1 MSLYYDGGDVTLYH
15 GDALEV
21 ARTLPS
27 ESVRTIVTSPPYF
40 GLRDYGEDGQIGAEA
55 SVAEYV
61 ARMVELFRELR
72 RVLADDGT
80 LWLNLGDSYSGAGP
94 SGAAYDSET
103 TRRRAAGNGMD
114 GKFRVSKRLAE
125 RDLDYSRKKPIPT
138 SGIPAKNLIGVPW
151 RVALALQA
159 DGWILRSDIIWA
171 KPNPMPESVTDRP
184 TKSHEYVFLF
194 AKNPN
199 YYYDHEAIAEDATGG
214 AKGSRF
220 DTGKTAE
227 HQGFRAQDGERKQAA
242 RALELAREK
251 GLTEAHL
258 AAIRAVGMNDAGKA
272 QSVQSGMGKNTDE
285 VQRLADEAKAAL
297 GGYYREFL
305 TGGNRNKRTVWT
317 VPTVPFPGSHF
328 AVYPPEL
335 IRPCIRAGSQPG
347 DTVLDP
353 FSGSG
358 TTGAVATFEGRKY
371 IGIDLNRDYLD
382 LSLRTR
388 FQQPTL
394 AWEAS

>member
-1 MSLYYDGGDVTLYH
+1 MGDPYFDSGDVTLYH

-21 ARTLPS
+21 VRTLPDGLA
-27 ESVRTIVTSPPYF
+27 RAIVTSPPYF

-55 SVAEYV
+55 SLEEYIV
-61 ARMVELFRELR
+61 RLVVLFRELR
-72 RVLADDGT
+72 RVLTDDGT
-80 LWLNLGDSYSGAGP
+80 LWLNLGDSYSSLGGMTGVGP
-94 SGAAYDSET
+94 NASVGSTQRQAESR
-103 TRRRAAGNGMD
+103 TRPPSTVA
-114 GKFRVSKRLAE
+114 
-125 RDLDYSRKKPIPT
+125 P
-138 SGIPAKNLIGVPW
+138 KNLIGVPW

-159 DGWILRSDIIWA
+159 DGWILRSDIIWH

-184 TKSHEYVFLF
+184 TKAHEYVFLF

-220 DTGKTAE
+220 DTGKTGE
-227 HQGFRAQDGERKQAA
+227 HQGFRAQEGERKQAV

-251 GLTEAHL
+251 GLTDAHL

-272 QSVQSGMGKNTDE
+272 QAVQLGMGKNTEE
-285 VQRLADEAKAAL
+285 VQRLADEAKSAL

-335 IRPCIRAGSQPG
+335 IRPCIRAGSAPG

-371 IGIDLNRDYLD
+371 VGIDLNREYLD

-394 AWEAS
+394 EWGVF